1 MGAMRWLLGA
11 DSRMDGETGAVKHGS
26 IVRWRYLIARK
37 PAQEQWENYLTQFW
51 AEHRDAFLAWHAAR
65 GYDVPRDRL
74 GHDRERAFLR
84 QQREQRHAR
93 I

>member
-1 MGAMRWLLGA
+1 
-11 DSRMDGETGAVKHGS
+11 MDGETSSVKHGS
-26 IVRWRYLIARK
+26 IVRWRYLIARQ

-65 GYDVPRDRL
+65 GYDVPRHSL
-74 GHDRERAFLR
+74 GHERERTFLR
-84 QQREQRHAR
+84 QQRKQRHAR

>member
-11 DSRMDGETGAVKHGS
+11 DSRMDGETGGVKHGS
-26 IVRWRYLIARK
+26 IVRWRYLIARQ
-37 PAQEQWENYLTQFW
+37 PGHEQWEEYLAWFW
-51 AEHRDAFLAWHAAR
+51 AEHRGAFLAWHAAH
-65 GYDVPRDRL
+65 GYDVPQTRL
-74 GHDRERAFLR
+74 GHERERAFLR